1 MKSQLISV
9 AASHSKHLLATACKA
24 TSAEHAVIR
33 LYDTATWQPYGP
45 PLGGHNLT
53 ITRIAFSPDDKYIL
67 SVSRDRTWRLF
78 VADGNGSVTRH
89 SDRQACTDQFGTGY
103 AAVAADKS
111 HGRVIWDC
119 AWACE
124 GHVFATA
131 SRDKTARVQVV
142 VVACHLNVNR
152 FLSGKSLLASC
163 RRNGRRSPVSSS
175 TMRPLR
181 SHSILLTRTGG
192 EFRLHSL
199 LGDRG

>member
-78 VADGNGSVTRH
+78 VADGNGSMTRLY
-89 SDRQACTDQFGTGY
+89 DRQASADQFATGY

-119 AWACE
+119 AWAYE

-131 SRDKTARVQVV
+131 SRDKTVRAQVA
-142 VVACHLNVNR
+142 VVACFLSMSR
-152 FLSGKSLLASC
+152 FLSGKSLLANC
-163 RRNGRRSPVSSS
+163 RRNGRRSPASRS

-181 SHSILLTRTGG
+181 SHSILRTRTEG

>member
-131 SRDKTARVQVV
+131 SRDKTARVQVS
-142 VVACHLNVNR
+142 VVACHLNISR
-152 FLSGKSLLASC
+152 FLSGKFLLVNC
-163 RRNGRRSPVSSS
+163 RRNGRRLPASSS
-175 TMRPLR
+175 TMRLLR
-181 SHSILLTRTGG
+181 SHSILGTRTGG
-192 EFRLHSL
+192 GFRLDSL
-199 LGDRG
+199 LGDHG